1 MPESTP
7 LRCFSRRQFLADCSA
22 TACAACAA
30 LCPAAAASSAR
41 ELPKL
46 PSAKP
51 KLRLVFAHPEP
62 KIQGW
67 PYQGYDYEK
76 RKADYLAKL
85 RKACPD
91 IDFVPT
97 WTKTADDAEQ
107 VLKADQEV
115 DGYVAYLL
123 GIPSNIRP
131 IAFSRRPTLL
141 IDDLYGGTGLFLGL
155 FGDARRKEM
164 PVAGVSSSNF
174 DDVVEGVR
182 AFEVLKKMSASTLL
196 DVTDRDVSQKK
207 ALHQKTLG
215 LNLEVVSSAELN
227 TVYERANGGDAKE
240 YAGAWIAGAE
250 TIVEPSV
257 EEIHKSAAMYIGMR
271 DLMAR
276 WSAQAIA
283 VDCLEMF
290 YGGRMVAYP
299 CLGFF
304 QLNNDG
310 YVGAC
315 EADLQ
320 SAATM
325 LMMTYLTGR
334 PGYISDPVI
343 DTSKNQI
350 IYAHC
355 VAPNKVFGPN
365 GVSNR
370 YEIRSHSEDR
380 KGAAVRSLLPQG
392 EVTTLKLVPE
402 QKVVVLH
409 KAKAVDNIDEDRA
422 CRTKLAADVK
432 DARRLMTDWK
442 YGWHR
447 VTVYGDYRNQV
458 ETVSGL
464 LGFKVVEEG

>member
-1 MPESTP
+1 M
-7 LRCFSRRQFLADCSA
+7 A
-22 TACAACAA
+22 ACAACPAP
-30 LCPAAAASSAR
+30 CPAAAANSTG
-41 ELPKL
+41 ELLQL
-46 PSAKP
+46 PSSKA
-51 KLRLVFAHPEP
+51 KLRLVFAHPDP
-62 KIQGW
+62 QIQGW
-67 PYQGYDYEK
+67 PYQGYNYEQ
-76 RKADYLAKL
+76 RKTDYLSKL
-85 RKACPD
+85 RKACPN
-91 IDFVPT
+91 IEFLPV
-97 WTKTADDAEQ
+97 WVRTAADAEQ
-107 VLKADQEV
+107 VLKGDSEV

-131 IAFSRRPTLL
+131 IAFSGRPTLL
-141 IDDLYGGTGLFLGL
+141 IDDLYGGTGLFLGT
-155 FGDARRKEM
+155 FGEARRKDM

-174 DDVVEGVR
+174 DDVVQSVN
-182 AFEVLKKMSASTLL
+182 AFGALKKLAASTLL
-196 DVTDRDVSQKK
+196 DVTDRDLAQKK
-207 ALHQKTLG
+207 ALFKQTLG
-215 LNLEVVSSAELN
+215 VNVEAFSSEELN
-227 TVYERANGGDAKE
+227 TFYERSNRSEAKKF
-240 YAGAWIAGAE
+240 AGAWIAGAE
-250 TIVEPSV
+250 TILEPSV
-257 EEIHKSAAMYIGMR
+257 DEIHKSAAMYVGMR

-276 WSAQAIA
+276 RSAQAIA
-283 VDCLEMF
+283 IDCLEMF

-315 EADLQ
+315 EADIQ

-325 LMMTYLTGR
+325 LFMTYLTGR

-355 VAPNKVFGPN
+355 VAPNKVLGPQ
-365 GVSNR
+365 GPSNR

-392 EVTTLKLVPE
+392 EVTTLKLIPE
-402 QKVVVLH
+402 QKVVVMH
-409 KAKAVDNIDEDRA
+409 KAKAIDNIDEDRA
-422 CRTKLAADVK
+422 CRTKLAAEVR
-432 DARRLMTDWK
+432 DARRLMADWR

-458 ETVSGL
+458 EAASGL